1 MDLTTKSKQI
11 DGEALLDSF
20 KLSNTANFPLYIKSV
35 WKDLSRRSDNSDKG
49 FCKVIF
55 SNYYELPGLISTRL
69 FNLLDR
75 DGDGYL
81 SYSEFSKGMNSLF
94 NSNLQ
99 DLMEFIFNLFDE
111 NKDGLINSED
121 VRTLFQYIPLQKT
134 GLNEQSFQD
143 RLQSQEELYEI
154 ISSFF
159 KEKVKITLDEFKEF
173 TTLENSTIFLY
184 ISVFLLSN
192 KPFSDR
198 TLAFYKQETKEST
211 TPTSSNNLLRTD
223 TAGKNPTY
231 IASPN
236 LHSKFSPSL
245 KILHSPLMKKERDEM
260 KKELITKFG
269 IDQNKLYKN
278 KTSSSTSGNATSF
291 TELSK
296 TRTAEHNLDSVSQ
309 TEMESIYLGTQELLS
324 DKSLLCPTRQNR
336 NLNDE
341 VFNDKPR
348 EIEYFN
354 NAEEAL
360 EALNSVIEKPVQD
373 DITYEGYLIK
383 LVDGKMKKLWFTL
396 YEKYLYCKFIN
407 KS

>member
-1 MDLTTKSKQI
+1 MDSTTKSKQI

-20 KLSNTANFPLYIKSV
+20 KISNTANFPLYIKSV

-69 FNLLDR
+69 FNLMDR
-75 DGDGYL
+75 DSDGYL
-81 SYSEFSKGMNSLF
+81 SYSEFSKGMNNLF
-94 NSNLQ
+94 SSNLQ

-121 VRTLFQYIPLQKT
+121 VRTLFQYIPLQKK

-143 RLQSQEELYEI
+143 RLQSQEELFEI
-154 ISSFF
+154 VTSFF
-159 KEKVKITLDEFKEF
+159 KEKVKITLEDFKEF
-173 TTLENSTIFLY
+173 TINDNSTIFLY

-198 TLAFYKQETKEST
+198 TLAFYKQDLKEST
-211 TPTSSNNLLRTD
+211 TPTSSNNLVRTD

-260 KKELITKFG
+260 KKELITRYG

-278 KTSSSTSGNATSF
+278 RTTSTSENATTT

-296 TRTAEHNLDSVSQ
+296 TRTAEHNQDNVSQ
-309 TEMESIYLGTQELLS
+309 NEMESIYLGTHELMS
-324 DKSLLCPTRQNR
+324 DKSLLCPTRQAR

-348 EIEYFN
+348 EVEYFN
-354 NAEEAL
+354 NPEEAL
-360 EALNSVIEKPVQD
+360 EALNSVIEKPIQD

-396 YEKYLYCKFIN
+396 YEKYLYCKLSLIY
-407 KS
+407 